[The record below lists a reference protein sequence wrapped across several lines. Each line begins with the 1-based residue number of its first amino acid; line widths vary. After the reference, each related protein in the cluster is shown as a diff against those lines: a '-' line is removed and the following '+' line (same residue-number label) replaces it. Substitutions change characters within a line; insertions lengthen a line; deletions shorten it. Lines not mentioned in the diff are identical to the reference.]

1 LVAVPGGGGVVV
13 VDVDV
18 ALTGKTC
25 LVEVFAFVLTSVFG
39 GIAAL
44 PELIAAAFVF
54 SDVESWGPA
63 PVRPVAAAA
72 AILFCGGGAT
82 LMVLLI
88 TVVLW
93 MLLKMMLFGGGVT

>member
-1 LVAVPGGGGVVV
+1 MAAPGACVPGRTPFPGSLPVPCGVPVLCGWVLLGSLVAVAGGGGVVV

-25 LVEVFAFVLTSVFG
+25 LVEVFALVLTSVLG

-54 SDVESWGPA
+54 SDVES
-63 PVRPVAAAA
+63 
-72 AILFCGGGAT
+72 
-82 LMVLLI
+82 
-88 TVVLW
+88 
-93 MLLKMMLFGGGVT
+93 

>member
-1 LVAVPGGGGVVV
+1 MPFRTPFPGSLPVPCGVPVLCGWVPLGSLVAVPGGGGVVV

-54 SDVESWGPA
+54 SDVES
-63 PVRPVAAAA
+63 
-72 AILFCGGGAT
+72 
-82 LMVLLI
+82 
-88 TVVLW
+88 
-93 MLLKMMLFGGGVT
+93 

>member
-1 LVAVPGGGGVVV
+1 LAVPGACVPCRGSFPGWVPRCVPVLCCCWVPLGSLLAVAGGGGVVV

-25 LVEVFAFVLTSVFG
+25 LVEVFALVLTSEFG

-54 SDVESWGPA
+54 SDVES
-63 PVRPVAAAA
+63 
-72 AILFCGGGAT
+72 
-82 LMVLLI
+82 
-88 TVVLW
+88 
-93 MLLKMMLFGGGVT
+93 